1 MTIVLILWTQTVK
14 NSENNNVGLN
24 KYFKLVDD
32 NVDTEVV
39 MNGNNGK
46 QCFCFLG
53 TVLFINS
60 NSESV

>member
-46 QCFCFLG
+46 QCLFLG
-53 TVLFINS
+53 HSTVHQFKF
-60 NSESV
+60 